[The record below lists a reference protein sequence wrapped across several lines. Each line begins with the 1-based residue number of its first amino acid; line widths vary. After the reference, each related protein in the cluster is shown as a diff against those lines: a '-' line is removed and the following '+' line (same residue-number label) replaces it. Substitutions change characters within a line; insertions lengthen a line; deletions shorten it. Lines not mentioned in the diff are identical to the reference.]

1 MWSIITGAAQ
11 GRGHIKTQTPCQ
23 DKVYSLFD
31 KGVHVIALADGAGS
45 AKLSHYGAQCVTH
58 FICDEMCNNFDSI
71 YSQTDGIKVKK
82 DLLTAILGK
91 LNDLKS
97 ELKCELS
104 DLASTLLFVAV
115 KQNAFIL
122 AHIGD
127 GVIGYW
133 KANEVKVA
141 STPTNGEFA
150 NTTIFTTSS
159 EALSSMKMIKGLLND
174 INGFILMSDGVAGS
188 LYNHRKKT
196 LSGIVGKIFQ
206 RCVLLPQ
213 SLIQNQL
220 DSSLKETFVMNTMDD
235 CSLAVIARPSDSFSG
250 YESLSIPEKMDLFNI
265 NGFKSCKKSITRNK
279 SNQRKFVC
287 SCRIRSN
294 LKRISKQLFCYESVL
309 KAVQNRHCSKSLI
322 RLSGIKKKIAWK
334 VLQKLI
340 DLNLVQNDNGLYFSN
355 VRFSQRANE
364 L

>member
-11 GRGHIKTQTPCQ
+11 GRGHVKTQTPCQ
-23 DKVYSLFD
+23 DKVYSVSD

-45 AKLSHYGAQCVTH
+45 AKLSHYGSQCVTH
-58 FICDEMCNNFDSI
+58 FICDEMCNNFDSM

-82 DLLTAILGK
+82 ELLAAILGK
-91 LNDLKS
+91 LNDLKF

-133 KANEVKVA
+133 KANEIKVA

-159 EALSSMKMIKGLLND
+159 EALASMKLIKGQLND

-206 RCVLLPQ
+206 RCVLLPE

-265 NGFKSCKKSITRNK
+265 NVVKSCKKSKTQNK
-279 SNQRKFVC
+279 TSQRKIVG
-287 SCRIRSN
+287 SRRVQDS
-294 LKRISKQLFCYESVL
+294 LKRSYKQLSCYESVL
-309 KAVQNRHCSKSLI
+309 KAVQFRRGCKSLI
-322 RLSGIKKKIAWK
+322 RSSGVKKKIAWK
-334 VLQKLI
+334 VLQKLM
-340 DLNLVQNDNGLYFSN
+340 DLNLVVNDNGQYVSN
-355 VRFSQRANE
+355 VRFSNRAND